1 MGEVNPSPDRYPRGN
16 LTPSPS
22 VWYNGAMDRREDVQE
37 LGEECK
43 VRGERG
49 FRWRGFAVSL
59 GVALACLGLLWAGL
73 AAAGV
78 QAAPPPPGGLVP
90 GQVIVKWQEGVEA
103 ASAEGFLSE
112 RGARVLKQVEGQG
125 LALVSVPPGQEEAF
139 LQAVAGDPRVAYA
152 EPNRWLYACGVP
164 NDPSWPSQWNM
175 VLIQAPAA
183 WDVVTGTAQVV
194 IAFVDTGLN
203 QSHPEF
209 AGRVL
214 PGYDYVNGDT
224 DPEDDNGHGTHAA
237 GIALAQGNN
246 GRGVAGVNW
255 NARILPLKV
264 LDASGRGTYFDTVS
278 AIYFA
283 TNQGARILNLSL
295 GGPDPSP
302 SLYEAVRY
310 AVQNGALVFAAAGN
324 DGGAVLYPAAYD
336 EAIAVAATNA
346 WDERAAYSNYGP
358 AVDIAAPGG
367 TSGMPIY
374 STYLGGGYGYRYGT
388 SMATPHVAGL
398 AGLLWAANPTL
409 SAGEVWALIR
419 DTADKVGTA
428 PYTGGRND
436 YLGYGR
442 INAQAAVRRADPP
455 VLRVAPGELWF
466 LMDDTWTPPSQG
478 IAIGNGA
485 RHVPL
490 TWEAAV
496 TGGSRW
502 VLALPPLSGTLPGG
516 LTHTLWISVD
526 RSSLSYGTHTGR
538 VRVSSA
544 TPDVQGSP
552 QGVWVRLTYVR
563 SLSHLYLPL
572 LFAHPPEPEGYLW
585 LDASAGGTAITL
597 GDDDAAQV
605 ALPFPFRFYGQV
617 YSSIWVSANG
627 FASFGTGYGGPPYYN
642 NHCLPNSSPPNNA
655 IYAFWDDLDP
665 SLEGGVY
672 VKPFGAD
679 TFVIEWQEVPKYGSV
694 SRETFEIVLKADG
707 RIKLQYKEVGTTG
720 SSTVGVENASGSRAQ
735 QYLCNGIGGALTNE
749 MALWFTTE

>member
-1 MGEVNPSPDRYPRGN
+1 MGKKKGN
-16 LTPSPS
+16 L
-22 VWYNGAMDRREDVQE
+22 
-37 LGEECK
+37 
-43 VRGERG
+43 RGYRVG
-49 FRWRGFAVSL
+49 VSL
-59 GVALACLGLLWAGL
+59 GIAWVCFGLLWAGL

-78 QAAPPPPGGLVP
+78 RAATPPAPEGRVP
-90 GQVIVKWQEGVEA
+90 GQVIVRWREGVEA
-103 ASAEGFLSE
+103 MAAEALLVE
-112 RGARVLKQVEGQG
+112 QGARVLKQVEEQG
-125 LALVSVPPGQEEAF
+125 LSLVTVPLGREEAF
-139 LQAVAGDPRVAYA
+139 LRAVAGDPRVAYA
-152 EPNRWLYACGVP
+152 EPNRWLHACGVP
-164 NDPSWPSQWNM
+164 DDPYWTSQWNM

-209 AGRVL
+209 VGRVL

-295 GGPDPSP
+295 GGPDPSQ
-302 SLYEAVRY
+302 SLYDAVRY
-310 AVQNGALVFAAAGN
+310 AAQSGALVFAAVGN

-374 STYLGGGYGYRYGT
+374 STWLGGGYGSRYGT

-419 DTADKVGTA
+419 DTADKVGTH

-442 INAQAAVRRADPP
+442 INAQAAVWHADPP
-455 VLRVAPGELWF
+455 VLRVAPGELQF
-466 LMDDTWTPPSQG
+466 LMDDTWTPPPQG
-478 IAIGNGA
+478 IAIGNGS
-485 RHVPL
+485 RHAPF
-490 TWEAAV
+490 TWEAVV
-496 TGGSRW
+496 TGGPRW
-502 VLALPPLSGTLPGG
+502 VQPLPPLSGTLAGG
-516 LTHTLWISVD
+516 LTHTLWISVN
-526 RSSLSYGTHTGR
+526 RSSLSYGSHTGR
-538 VRVSSA
+538 VRVSS
-544 TPDVQGSP
+544 TMPDVQGSP

-563 SLSHLYLPL
+563 NLSHLYLPL
-572 LFAHPPEPEGYLW
+572 LLAHPPEPEGYLW

-597 GDDDAAQV
+597 GDDDAVQV
-605 ALPFPFRFYGQV
+605 ALPFPFRFYGQA
-617 YSSIWVSANG
+617 YDAIWISANG

-642 NHCLPNSSPPNNA
+642 NHCLPNASPPNNA

-679 TFVIEWQEVPKYGSV
+679 TFVIEWLEVPKYGSV

-707 RIKLQYKEVGTTG
+707 RIKLQYQEVGTTG
-720 SSTVGVENASGSRAQ
+720 SSTVGVENALGDQAQ
-735 QYLCNGIGGALTNE
+735 QYLCNGVGGDLANE